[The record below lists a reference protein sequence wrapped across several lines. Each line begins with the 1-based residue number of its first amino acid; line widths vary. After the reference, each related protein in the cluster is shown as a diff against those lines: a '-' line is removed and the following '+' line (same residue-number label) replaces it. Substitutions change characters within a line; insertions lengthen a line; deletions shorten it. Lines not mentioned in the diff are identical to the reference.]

1 MYERIVSLSAK
12 TLSQNKQ
19 AHTKNTFTSLTNE
32 PSTLKS
38 NIKSML
44 TLEFVG
50 FFFFIMGKEAIY

>member
-50 FFFFIMGKEAIY
+50 FFFL